1 MEKDL
6 IKKIKE
12 LKQIEPSSEWMNST
26 RHNLMTQIKID
37 ENANMYN
44 IGFFQWI
51 KQPQSFALAFCLMI
65 MFLGGPWLAIKASE
79 TSLPGE
85 FLYSVKKATEGVK
98 ITVTSEDSKS
108 QLSVEFAGRRL
119 EELSKMSENIQDNDR
134 MEEVA
139 SEIKNNLE
147 EASIYADKIS
157 EANIIAVVKKAN
169 RIKDGLE
176 ENKGNMSS
184 EAQTEL
190 VGAGKAVEEINR
202 QILATLIR
210 DKESGERLS
219 TSTDQEILIFL
230 EELED
235 GSVTTTE
242 KRINQ
247 N

>member
-176 ENKGNMSS
+176 ENKENMSL

-190 VGAGKAVEEINR
+190 FEAGKAVEEINR
-202 QILATLIR
+202 QVLATLIK

-242 KRINQ
+242 KVINGE
-247 N
+247 

>member
-176 ENKGNMSS
+176 ENKENMSL

-190 VGAGKAVEEINR
+190 FEAGKAVEEINR
-202 QILATLIR
+202 QVLATLIK